1 MFTKILV
8 GSDGSEGAKKAL
20 TAAIALAKKFE
31 AELHSVSVKERH
43 AHSEETVGE
52 VVEEREEATKFC
64 DRVTAEAH
72 AEATTAGL
80 ELKST
85 ILSGHE
91 VETIVR
97 FAREGH
103 YDLLVVGFMGHS
115 RAFGR
120 IWGGTSQ
127 NLTKTAP
134 CSVLVAK

>member
-8 GSDGSEGAKKAL
+8 GHDGSEGAKKAL
-20 TAAIALAKKFE
+20 TAAIALAKEFGT
-31 AELHSVSVKERH
+31 ELDSISVKERPSH
-43 AHSEETVGE
+43 FVETVGE
-52 VVEEREEATKFC
+52 VMEQQEEATKFFA
-64 DRVTAEAH
+64 RVTAEAK
-72 AEATTAGL
+72 AEAAAAGIDL
-80 ELKST
+80 QST
-85 ILSGHE
+85 VLSGHE
-91 VETIVR
+91 VETIIR

-134 CSVLVAK
+134 CSVLVVK

>member
-8 GSDGSEGAKKAL
+8 GHDGSQGAKKAL
-20 TAAIALAKKFE
+20 AAAIAMAKKFG
-31 AELHSVSVKERH
+31 AELHSISIKERH
-43 AHSEETVGE
+43 AHFEETVGE
-52 VVEEREEATKFC
+52 IMEEREEATKFF
-64 DRVTAEAH
+64 DRVIADAQAESA
-72 AEATTAGL
+72 AAGID
-80 ELKST
+80 LKST
-85 ILSGHE
+85 VLSGHE

-134 CSVLVAK
+134 CSVLVVK

>member
-1 MFTKILV
+1 MEK
-8 GSDGSEGAKKAL
+8 SW
-20 TAAIALAKKFE
+20 
-31 AELHSVSVKERH
+31 
-43 AHSEETVGE
+43 
-52 VVEEREEATKFC
+52 EEREEATKFF

-72 AEATTAGL
+72 AEATVAGL
-80 ELKST
+80 DLRST
-85 ILSGHE
+85 VLSGHE

-134 CSVLVAK
+134 CSVLVVK

>member
-8 GSDGSEGAKKAL
+8 GHDGSEGAKKAL
-20 TAAIALAKKFE
+20 AAAITLAKKFG
-31 AELHSVSVKERH
+31 AELHSVSVKERPSH
-43 AHSEETVGE
+43 FAETVGE
-52 VVEEREEATKFC
+52 VMEQQEEAAKFFA
-64 DRVTAEAH
+64 RVTAEAQ
-72 AEATTAGL
+72 AEAEAAGIH
-80 ELKST
+80 LKST
-85 ILSGHE
+85 VLSGHE
-91 VETIVR
+91 VETIIK

-134 CSVLVAK
+134 CSVLVVK

>member
-8 GSDGSEGAKKAL
+8 GHDGSEGAKKAL
-20 TAAIALAKKFE
+20 TAAIVLARKFG

-43 AHSEETVGE
+43 AHFEETVGE
-52 VVEEREEATKFC
+52 VMEEQEEATKFFAC
-64 DRVTAEAH
+64 VTAEAQ
-72 AEATTAGL
+72 AEAAAAGVQL
-80 ELKST
+80 RST

-91 VETIVR
+91 VETIIK
-97 FAREGH
+97 FARQGH

-134 CSVLVAK
+134 CSVLVVK

>member
-8 GSDGSEGAKKAL
+8 GHDGSEGAKKAL
-20 TAAIALAKKFE
+20 AAAITLAKKFG
-31 AELHSVSVKERH
+31 AELHSVSVKERPSH
-43 AHSEETVGE
+43 FVETVGE
-52 VVEEREEATKFC
+52 VMEQQEEATKFFA
-64 DRVTAEAH
+64 RVTAEAK
-72 AEATTAGL
+72 AEAAAAGVDL
-80 ELKST
+80 QST
-85 ILSGHE
+85 VLSGHE
-91 VETIVR
+91 VETIVK

-134 CSVLVAK
+134 CSVLVVK

>member
-8 GSDGSEGAKKAL
+8 GHDGSEGAKKAL
-20 TAAIALAKKFE
+20 TAAIALAKKFG

-43 AHSEETVGE
+43 AHFEETVGE
-52 VVEEREEATKFC
+52 VMEEREETTKFF

-72 AEATTAGL
+72 AEATAAGL
-80 ELKST
+80 DLRST
-85 ILSGHE
+85 VLSGHE
-91 VETIVR
+91 VETIVK

-134 CSVLVAK
+134 CSVLVVK

>member
-1 MFTKILV
+1 MFSKILIAH
-8 GSDGSEGAKKAL
+8 DGSEGAKKAL
-20 TAAIALAKKFE
+20 RSAITLAKSYG
-31 AELHSVSVKERH
+31 AELHLISIKERPTH
-43 AHSEETVGE
+43 YAETVGE
-52 VVEEREEATKFC
+52 VMEEQEVADAFFAK
-64 DRVTAEAH
+64 VTAESKDLAMQQ
-72 AEATTAGL
+72 GVNL
-80 ELKST
+80 ECTVLA
-85 ILSGHE
+85 GHE

-134 CSVLVAK
+134 CSVLVVK